1 MEGLTTKTPS
11 LLTLLGCPRKSGSK
25 VGINGLFHL
34 LKNGI
39 YRGYNSYKPLILTF
53 DPNFLGHPSNPMEN
67 SNDLSRFDV
76 SPMKSLMVFQP
87 SNVRL
92 LEGNEIG
99 WIIGWN

>member
-1 MEGLTTKTPS
+1 MRMRLRGVFFSELFGGFNDKNPRS

-39 YRGYNSYKPLILTF
+39 YWGYNSYNPLILTF

-67 SNDLSRFDV
+67 SNDLSRCI
-76 SPMKSLMVFQP
+76 SYEK
-87 SNVRL
+87 
-92 LEGNEIG
+92 IG
-99 WIIGWN
+99 